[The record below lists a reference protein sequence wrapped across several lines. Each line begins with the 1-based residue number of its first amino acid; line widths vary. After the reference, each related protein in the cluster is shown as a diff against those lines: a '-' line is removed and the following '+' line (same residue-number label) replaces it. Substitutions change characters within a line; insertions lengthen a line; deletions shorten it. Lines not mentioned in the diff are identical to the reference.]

1 MKKER
6 RQIRIEAQP
15 IYELE
20 ENDIGKEITI
30 VDINGEFFTGTFKE
44 IVDDNVILQNPGE
57 LIGLGFPLNG
67 LLCYFYGNLEQQR
80 QLQYK
85 TKNDDNTH

>member
-1 MKKER
+1 MNKAR
-6 RQIRIEAQP
+6 RQIKIEAQP

-57 LIGLGFPLNG
+57 LIGLGLPLKSVI
-67 LLCYFYGNLEQQR
+67 CFFYGKLEDAIKKQINN
-80 QLQYK
+80 K
-85 TKNDDNTH
+85 

>member
-1 MKKER
+1 MKKTR

-57 LIGLGFPLNG
+57 LIGLGLPLKSVIG
-67 LLCYFYGNLEQQR
+67 FFYGKLE
-80 QLQYK
+80 
-85 TKNDDNTH
+85 DAI

>member
-1 MKKER
+1 MKKAR

-57 LIGLGFPLNG
+57 LIGLGLPLKS
-67 LLCYFYGNLEQQR
+67 LICFFYGKLEDAIK
-80 QLQYK
+80 K
-85 TKNDDNTH
+85 TDNNK

>member
-1 MKKER
+1 MKKAR

-30 VDINGEFFTGTFKE
+30 VDINGEFFAGTFKE
-44 IVDDNVILQNPGE
+44 IVDDNVILQNPGK
-57 LIGLGFPLNG
+57 LIGLELPLKS
-67 LLCYFYGNLEQQR
+67 LICFFYGNLEQQR

>member
-1 MKKER
+1 MKKAR

-57 LIGLGFPLNG
+57 LIGLGFPLKSVI
-67 LLCYFYGNLEQQR
+67 CFFYGKLEDAIKKQINN
-80 QLQYK
+80 K
-85 TKNDDNTH
+85 